1 LARRAHLTTLR
12 PVSSLKDHFHERFTV
27 VAKLTIHLVFDC
39 AFCASAAGLG
49 YLVEHFV
56 FEKLEAGWGI
66 VVLWAL
72 RILLDLSLVA
82 TVAAVVA
89 EDIIAIVKRIKKQ
102 IEE

>member
-1 LARRAHLTTLR
+1 LVRSWR
-12 PVSSLKDHFHERFTV
+12 SSISTSGVYFT
-27 VAKLTIHLVFDC
+27 
-39 AFCASAAGLG
+39 LG

-102 IEE
+102 IKE